1 MKFQFITLTFLL
13 FTLITHNKIK
23 SQNKIENEVLTI
35 SVNGLVCDFCARS
48 IEKLFSKKESV
59 KSIDVNLENMII
71 TINLKKGKKLNDDIV
86 RQVIKDSGYDVTEI
100 NREK

>member
-1 MKFQFITLTFLL
+1 MRLFLSILLVL
-13 FTLITHNKIK
+13 FFVILDYKVSLSET
-23 SQNKIENEVLTI
+23 KIEEQTVRV

>member
-1 MKFQFITLTFLL
+1 MKLLLQTITVVIFTFIV
-13 FTLITHNKIK
+13 NKEIK
-23 SQNKIENEVLTI
+23 SQNKIENQILKI

-59 KSIDVNLENMII
+59 ESINVDLEKMLI
-71 TINLKKGKKLNDDIV
+71 TIYLKKGKNINNTTVTML
-86 RQVIKDSGYDVTEI
+86 IKDSGYDVTEI

>member
-35 SVNGLVCDFCARS
+35 SVHGLVCDFCARS

>member
-1 MKFQFITLTFLL
+1 MKFHFITISLIF

-59 KSIDVNLENMII
+59 KSINVNLENMII

>member
-1 MKFQFITLTFLL
+1 MKFHFITISLIF

-71 TINLKKGKKLNDDIV
+71 TINLKKGKNLNNDII
-86 RQVIKDSGYDVTEI
+86 RQLIKDSGYDVTEI

>member
-1 MKFQFITLTFLL
+1 MKFHFITISLIL
-13 FTLITHNKIK
+13 FTLITHNKTK